1 MLDVVKNAPSTGIG
15 GSRFPTLNFTCHAG
29 TGLNRVMHAMRLVST
44 EKAWPDKG
52 ITNSLDTSQL
62 AQVFVID

>member
-1 MLDVVKNAPSTGIG
+1 ML
-15 GSRFPTLNFTCHAG
+15 SRMHQALELEVHVSPTLNFTCHAG